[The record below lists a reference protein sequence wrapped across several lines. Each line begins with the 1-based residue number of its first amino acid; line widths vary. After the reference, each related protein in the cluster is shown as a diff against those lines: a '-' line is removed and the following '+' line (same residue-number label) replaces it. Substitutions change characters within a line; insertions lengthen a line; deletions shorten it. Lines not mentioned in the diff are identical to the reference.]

1 MNSIP
6 TTQLEA
12 RLRGVTKKHDKN
24 GPWCQVTFEVRE
36 DELNK
41 ASLLWGADL
50 GTRWQLVAVEIN
62 DDETPK
68 GEKPKKRFDEMS
80 RAQQAGILCADPSFQ
95 EWIAQK
101 LPVSMMRNDGDTAA
115 IVRSLCGISSRSEL
129 DSGVSSEAA
138 QRWDNIVFDYRQATG
153 QLAEQRG

>member
-1 MNSIP
+1 MTSIP

-41 ASLLWGADL
+41 ASLLWGSDL

-80 RAQQAGILCADPSFQ
+80 RAQQAGVLCADTDFCMWLQQRQPY
-95 EWIAQK
+95 
-101 LPVSMMRNDGDTAA
+101 PRDVMMHPEPEAEF
-115 IVRSLCGISSRSEL
+115 VRQYCEVKSRKEL
-129 DSGVSSEAA
+129 DEHPYPAN
-138 QRWDNIVFDYRQATG
+138 RWDSLVTEYRQATG
-153 QLAEQRG
+153 QLAENRS